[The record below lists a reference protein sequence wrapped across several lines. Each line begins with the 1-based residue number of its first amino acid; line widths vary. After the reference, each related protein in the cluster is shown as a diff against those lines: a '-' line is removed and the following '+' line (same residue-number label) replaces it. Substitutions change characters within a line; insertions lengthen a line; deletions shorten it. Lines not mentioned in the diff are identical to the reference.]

1 MRANNRVLILFL
13 GNYYYDSRLLSLHKS
28 LKESGYS
35 VRIISFELDDPAFIN
50 KDDGEVKI
58 YKLLKRSSP
67 LYFYPAFY
75 FLAFINLFRAKYDFV
90 FAEEVYSL
98 PIAGLIA
105 KIKRTKLFYNSR
117 ELYGYIGALRNF
129 KFKQRFWAYI
139 ERFFIKFADVVLTTG
154 DMDSE
159 FIRKEYNLKQDV
171 AAIRNIPQYRTVSS
185 PVDLRKKLGIPD
197 SGIIILYQG
206 IIVEG
211 RGIEYIIEAIRN
223 LPRIYFV
230 IVGDGPQRSRYEQ
243 AALDKN
249 VGGRVK
255 FAGRVSHSELLN
267 YTAGADIGASLIEN
281 ISVSYYHALP
291 NKLFEYIM
299 AGLPVISSDLP
310 QMKKIVE
317 EYKTGYVLQM
327 KSSDELKVVLEKLI
341 NSPEELA
348 ALKKNSLEAAK
359 ILNWENEYKKLS
371 NLLELHAGRR

>member
-35 VRIISFELDDPAFIN
+35 VRIISFELDDPDFIN

-105 KIKRTKLFYNSR
+105 KIKRAKLFYNSR
-117 ELYGYIGALRNF
+117 ELYGYIGALRNS

-171 AAIRNIPQYRTVSS
+171 AAIRNIPQYKTVSS
-185 PVDLRKKLGIPD
+185 PVDLHKKLGIPE

-211 RGIEYIIEAIRN
+211 RGIDYIIEAIKN

-230 IVGDGPQRSRYEQ
+230 VVGDGPQRSRYEQ

-249 VGGRVK
+249 VGERVK

-281 ISVSYYHALP
+281 ISISYYYALP

-317 EYKTGYVLQM
+317 EYDTGYVLQM
-327 KSSDELKVVLEKLI
+327 KSPDELKVVLEKLI
-341 NSPEELA
+341 NSPEELT

-371 NLLELHAGRR
+371 NLLELHAGRG

>member
-50 KDDGEVKI
+50 KDDREVKI

-75 FLAFINLFRAKYDFV
+75 FLAFINLIRVKYDFV

-98 PIAGLIA
+98 PIAALTA
-105 KIKRTKLFYNSR
+105 KMKRAKLFYNSR
-117 ELYGYIGALRNF
+117 ELYGYIGALRNS
-129 KFKQRFWAYI
+129 KFKQQFWAYV

-159 FIRKEYNLKQDV
+159 FIRREYNLTQDV
-171 AAIRNIPQYRTVSS
+171 AAIRNIPQYKAVSS

-211 RGIEYIIEAIRN
+211 RGIEYIIDAIRN
-223 LPRIYFV
+223 LPQVYFV

-249 VGGRVK
+249 IGDRVR
-255 FAGRVSHSELLN
+255 FAGRVSHSDLLN

-327 KSSDELKVVLEKLI
+327 KSPDELKVVLERLI
-341 NSPEELA
+341 NSPEELT
-348 ALKKNSLEAAK
+348 ALKGNSLEAAK
-359 ILNWENEYKKLS
+359 ILNWENEYKKLF
-371 NLLELHAGRR
+371 NLLERHAGRG